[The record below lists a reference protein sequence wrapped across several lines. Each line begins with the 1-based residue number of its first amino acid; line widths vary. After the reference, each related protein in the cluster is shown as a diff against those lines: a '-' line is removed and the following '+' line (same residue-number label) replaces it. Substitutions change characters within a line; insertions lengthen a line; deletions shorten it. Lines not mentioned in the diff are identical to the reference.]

1 MARTARPRIAYQGV
15 AGAFSEEAALKFA
28 PDAEAV
34 GFPNFEDAFA
44 AAVSGDCQFACLPVE
59 NSLAGSINQTYDL
72 LTDSVLHVVGE
83 QIVRVHHNLM
93 VKPGVKLE
101 DVKRVYSHTQALQ
114 QCQSYIRKHGFEAV
128 TDFDTAGAAKLLA
141 ENGGQGKAAIASKRA
156 AEAYGLEV
164 LAEDIEDLDFNFTRF
179 FVLGADERPK
189 ESDANKTSLV
199 LATRH
204 KPGSLVDCLQEFPR
218 NGINMTKL
226 ESRPRRD
233 KPWSYLFYVDIEGH
247 IEDDNVATAITAL
260 MRKAAFVKFLGS
272 YPAAPSV
279 LEID

>member
-1 MARTARPRIAYQGV
+1 M
-15 AGAFSEEAALKFA
+15 
-28 PDAEAV
+28 
-34 GFPNFEDAFA
+34 
-44 AAVSGDCQFACLPVE
+44 
-59 NSLAGSINQTYDL
+59 
-72 LTDSVLHVVGE
+72 
-83 QIVRVHHNLM
+83 
-93 VKPGVKLE
+93 
-101 DVKRVYSHTQALQ
+101 
-114 QCQSYIRKHGFEAV
+114 
-128 TDFDTAGAAKLLA
+128 
-141 ENGGQGKAAIASKRA
+141 
-156 AEAYGLEV
+156 

-189 ESDANKTSLV
+189 ESDVSKTSLV

-247 IEDDNVATAITAL
+247 IDDHNVATAITAL

-272 YPAAPSV
+272 YPAAPDV
-279 LEID
+279 REIG